1 MKEKYIKLAECYEN
15 LAKSYRDLAEADNG
29 DLPPWQGE
37 SCKEEKQQEVE
48 PTVDIT
54 AVRKVL
60 AEKTQA
66 GKSDEVKALLLKYGA
81 NKLSAIAPENF
92 SSLLKD
98 AEEL

>member
-1 MKEKYIKLAECYEN
+1 MKNEYLRLAENYEN
-15 LAKSYRDLAEADNG
+15 LAKSYRSLAESDNSVV
-29 DLPPWQGE
+29 PW
-37 SCKEEKQQEVE
+37 KEENLTSKDESA
-48 PTVDIT
+48 VDIT

-66 GKSDEVKALLLKYGA
+66 GKSDAVKALLLKYGA

-92 SSLLKD
+92 KNLLQE

>member
-29 DLPPWQGE
+29 DLPPWQE
-37 SCKEEKQQEVE
+37 ENNKELE
-48 PTVDIT
+48 PVVDIT
-54 AVRKVL
+54 VVRKVL

-66 GKSDEVKALLLKYGA
+66 GKSAEVKALLSKYGA

>member
-15 LAKSYRDLAEADNG
+15 LAKSYRYLAEADNSG
-29 DLPPWQGE
+29 VPW
-37 SCKEEKQQEVE
+37 KEENLTPKDESA
-48 PTVDIT
+48 VDIT

-66 GKSDEVKALLLKYGA
+66 GKSDAVKALLLKYGA

-92 SSLLKD
+92 KNLLQE

>member
-1 MKEKYIKLAECYEN
+1 MKDKYIQLAECYEN
-15 LAKSYRDLAEADNG
+15 LAKSYRSLAEADNN
-29 DLPPWQGE
+29 DLLL
-37 SCKEEKQQEVE
+37 KEENNNKDAE

-66 GKSDEVKALLLKYGA
+66 GKSNAVKALLLKYGA

-92 SSLLKD
+92 KNLLQE

>member
-1 MKEKYIKLAECYEN
+1 MKNEYLRLAENYEN
-15 LAKSYRDLAEADNG
+15 LAKIYRSLAEADNS
-29 DLPPWQGE
+29 DVPW
-37 SCKEEKQQEVE
+37 KEENLTPKDEFA
-48 PTVDIT
+48 VDIT

-66 GKSDEVKALLLKYGA
+66 GKSDAVKALLLKYGA

-92 SSLLKD
+92 KNLLQE